1 MHYMHYKDYI
11 HHDFYVYPPVLLT
24 QYLGHCGH
32 TPCTELYIL
41 RIRCITS
48 LAAEKTPSPAT
59 GGGGTIWLGG
69 VWGSLLIY
77 IYIYI
82 YTLDYQRLIVSTLI
96 HGKLREFV
104 LFVSFCLRKTLNI
117 YRYIYIYIHQIYV
130 SQLHN
135 PQLRRPI
142 GQHQDT
148 RCRSS
153 HHTDNF
159 GPELM
164 ICLTSTNIYKLG
176 SDKSSTITVSNIF
189 YVC

>member
-32 TPCTELYIL
+32 TPCTEPYIL

-48 LAAEKTPSPAT
+48 LAAEKTPLPCHRGRGNHLA
-59 GGGGTIWLGG
+59 GGGVG
-69 VWGSLLIY
+69 VPAHIY

-117 YRYIYIYIHQIYV
+117 YRYIYIFTRYMYPNFTTPNCGGLLVNIRT
-130 SQLHN
+130 
-135 PQLRRPI
+135 PDA
-142 GQHQDT
+142 GQV
-148 RCRSS
+148 
-153 HHTDNF
+153 
-159 GPELM
+159 
-164 ICLTSTNIYKLG
+164 
-176 SDKSSTITVSNIF
+176 TIRTTLVLS
-189 YVC
+189 

>member
-1 MHYMHYKDYI
+1 MHYMHYMHYKDYI

-48 LAAEKTPSPAT
+48 LAAEKTPLPCHRGRGNHLA
-59 GGGGTIWLGG
+59 GGGVG
-69 VWGSLLIY
+69 VPAHIY

-117 YRYIYIYIHQIYV
+117 YRYIYIYSPDICIPTSQPPTAAAYWSTSGHQMQVKSPYG
-130 SQLHN
+130 QLW
-135 PQLRRPI
+135 
-142 GQHQDT
+142 
-148 RCRSS
+148 S
-153 HHTDNF
+153 
-159 GPELM
+159 
-164 ICLTSTNIYKLG
+164 
-176 SDKSSTITVSNIF
+176 
-189 YVC
+189 